1 MRGGALRYYKP
12 ENGQGGRGLGGLLKT
27 KAANLADKYVT
38 QPAKRMLKRKA
49 NQLIKS
55 QVASLLGQSGGA
67 LRRRGRKRRRRIRRG
82 DIFVY

>member
-27 KAANLADKYVT
+27 MGAILADKYVT

-49 NQLIKS
+49 KQAIKS

-67 LRRRGRKRRRRIRRG
+67 LRRRKRRKRIRRG